1 MRPPQ
6 CGQVANWNQE
16 GLGYLRAS
24 AEIAAQLGDEAA
36 GKVADHFVACEV
48 GRDRFGG
55 NPRQRIG
62 FPGSVGK
69 GFPGWCLGNWRVK
82 NGGAIFEIKAPH
94 QFKVVDGETS
104 TGGGLQGVG
113 KLFECLFSISSPI
126 RTLLFELDDIERPK
140 RKFRA
145 TRWVSML
152 RLAASRSCSWVF
164 RQRSTS
170 WSKFMRFDGHTEGRL
185 RRIN

>member
-1 MRPPQ
+1 
-6 CGQVANWNQE
+6 VANWNQE

-104 TGGGLQGVG
+104 TGGGLQGVR

-126 RTLLFELDDIERPK
+126 RTLLFELDDIEAK
-140 RKFRA
+140 KEVSSHEMGVYAAVGRKQELLVGLPA
-145 TRWVSML
+145 KVNEL
-152 RLAASRSCSWVF
+152 VEV
-164 RQRSTS
+164 
-170 WSKFMRFDGHTEGRL
+170 HV
-185 RRIN
+185 I